1 MLLIMGDHFRLLIAY
16 NLQVSCRTEHPEV
29 AVQSA
34 NNLRRELSARNLARA
49 SNHVHDTTYGSVAS
63 VLYREGDDGS
73 HGNFFPASY
82 KRICANEAW
91 SRRLEKTYTASGR
104 IIRGYERERS
114 ELDCCNSS
122 DALLMNIFCHPTA
135 LRSKRLQ
142 ALLNIDDGIQP
153 SFGVRVRTP
162 LRNGLED
169 RTEVDMQLGDLL
181 VEAKLSETG
190 FQNARADLMD
200 RYEEFATI
208 FDTERLPRARG
219 QFRHYQLL
227 RGALAAHH
235 SGSRFAVFCDAR
247 RPDLRDAWFEVL
259 SCMQTFDLRSRML
272 LLTWQE
278 IAACLPAALQRFL
291 GAKYG
296 IRATV

>member
-1 MLLIMGDHFRLLIAY
+1 MRCTHLRHLIAY
-16 NLQVSCRTEHPEV
+16 NLQVSSRTDHPE
-29 AVQSA
+29 AAIASA
-34 NNLRRELSARNLARA
+34 NNLRRELSARNLALA
-49 SNHVHDTTYGSVAS
+49 GNHEHETTYGSVAS
-63 VLYREGDDGS
+63 VLYREDETGS

-82 KRICANEAW
+82 KRIRAKGAW
-91 SRRLEKTYTASGR
+91 AQRLEKTYTASSR
-104 IIRGYERERS
+104 IVRGYERERS

-153 SFGVRVRTP
+153 SFGVRVRTS

-200 RYEEFATI
+200 RYEEFTTV
-208 FDTERLPRARG
+208 FDIERLPRARG

-235 SGSRFAVFCDAR
+235 SGTRFAVFCDVR
-247 RPDLRDAWFEVL
+247 RPDLRDAWFETI
-259 SCMQTFDLRSRML
+259 SCMETFDLRSRML
-272 LLTWQE
+272 LVTWQE
-278 IAACLPAALQRFL
+278 IAATLPRTLQSFL
-291 GAKYG
+291 AEKYG
-296 IRATV
+296 IESA